1 MVTTRTVATVAGV
14 TAIGGIIAYAA
25 YFDYKRRND
34 TAFRKKL
41 KKEKKRVERSKPAA
55 ASAGK
60 GHSMEEIKNALQI
73 IRDEALPS
81 SPEAREQYFM
91 DNVAMGEQL
100 CARGPAFEIPAAL
113 SFYRAL
119 RVYPSPV
126 ELIMIYQKTVPDSV
140 FEIVMEMT
148 KLDVSAPASTAPSAS
163 ATDEVVE
170 PKAAQSP
177 SAPQDSVVE
186 SEDESEP
193 GKPKSG
199 PPSETSSHDWDE
211 VTDPGSGTASVA
223 EKPLKEKAEGYYDKF
238 PEPSYNVSVKQVPL
252 NDTTIVD
259 GKPALKNILVAK
271 KDFAPGE
278 VIYKERPLVMALDSD
293 LEGKGIH
300 CSQCFRELEGIDAI
314 HLSNDVLSPS
324 YCSKECQ
331 DEAASQHHDILF
343 GKGLDTSKPQ
353 IVSEDADD
361 LLEQATKRIA
371 QEKIVKY
378 TERSGKSGLL
388 LVARFFA
395 RLVGEETKKLANPE
409 PAVEQMYTLYDHV
422 ERLKYLEI
430 PESEWEDQQKL
441 LADSFKQ
448 LHAGLDEF
456 VKEDRYGTMLG
467 KMAYNCIGVAF
478 GSGRDGRPESQD
490 RPEDRER
497 TRTPFGT
504 AQQVGSGLYLVSAY
518 MSHSC
523 DPTVRPVFSK
533 GTNELHLVAE
543 KPIKAGDELT
553 MAYVNVTTPAG
564 ADVMEC
570 RRERRHEIARGWRF
584 ACPCQRCADEF
595 AELKAAPES
604 SKVEEDAVEE
614 DVKIEGEGAKVE
626 DFVIR
631 FETGEAP
638 PVPPAPAPP
647 VEQDTE

>member
-148 KLDVSAPASTAPSAS
+148 KLD
-163 ATDEVVE
+163 
-170 PKAAQSP
+170 
-177 SAPQDSVVE
+177 
-186 SEDESEP
+186 
-193 GKPKSG
+193 
-199 PPSETSSHDWDE
+199 
-211 VTDPGSGTASVA
+211 
-223 EKPLKEKAEGYYDKF
+223 LKEKAEGYYDKF

-638 PVPPAPAPP
+638 PVPSAPAPP